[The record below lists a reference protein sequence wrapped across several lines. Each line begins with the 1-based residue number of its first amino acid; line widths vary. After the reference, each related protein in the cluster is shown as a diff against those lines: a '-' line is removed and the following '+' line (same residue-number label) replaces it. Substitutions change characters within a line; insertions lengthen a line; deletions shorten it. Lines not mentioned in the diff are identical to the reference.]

1 MRDEIIR
8 RLGIGNSLLEE
19 IERFALATD
28 NHVALPTCTNV
39 DVGVI
44 ENSRCRTY
52 DLTLVQTR
60 PVDVPR
66 ESPS

>member
-19 IERFALATD
+19 IERFAVATD

-39 DVGVI
+39 AVGVI

-60 PVDVPR
+60 PVDVRR